1 MSHLNRRE
9 LLAASAA
16 SIAAA
21 QPLAAAAAEAS
32 GRRFPKG
39 FLWGAATAGHQVEG
53 NNVNADQWLLETTE
67 PRLPASPSG
76 DACNSFALW
85 REDLD
90 LVRRLG
96 LNTYRFSVEWPRI
109 EPVPGEFSIAMLD
122 HYKAMIE
129 GCHARGLVPVVTLC
143 HFTTPRWFAARG
155 GWTDD
160 GAPALFARYCER
172 AIRHLGDGIRY
183 CTTFNEP
190 NGGPLL
196 QTVLPPPFFGALRAS
211 LSACAKAS
219 GSAKFAVGNTVLPE
233 DVEATTRNLLAAH
246 RLARQAIKALRPD
259 LPVGVTLALVD
270 DQAVGPE
277 SIRDA
282 HRERVYGAW
291 LRSAREDDYVGVQNY
306 ERAVWDAR
314 GKLPVPPGVPVNGA
328 GSEIYPASLANAV
341 RYVHA
346 ETKVPIL
353 VTEHGINTLDD
364 RQRASLIPAALGHL
378 RAAMAEG
385 VPVLGYIHWSLLD
398 NYEWG
403 GDERARFGL
412 VEVET
417 GSFRRTPKPSAAV
430 LGAIAR
436 RRAL

>member
-1 MSHLNRRE
+1 MMARLTRRQ

-16 SIAAA
+16 GVASVQPMAAV
-21 QPLAAAAAEAS
+21 AEGTGKA
-32 GRRFPKG
+32 FPKG

-53 NNVNADQWLLETTE
+53 NNVNADQWLLETTA
-67 PRLPASPSG
+67 PRLPATPSG

-96 LNTYRFSVEWPRI
+96 LNTYRFSIEWPRI

-122 HYKAMIE
+122 HYKAMID
-129 GCHARGLVPVVTLC
+129 GCLARGLSPVVTLC

-211 LSACAKAS
+211 LGACAKAS
-219 GSAKFAVGNTVLPE
+219 GTAKFAVGNTVLPE
-233 DVEATTRNLLAAH
+233 DVEATTRNMLAAH
-246 RLARQAIKALRPD
+246 RLARQAIKALRPN

-270 DQAVGPE
+270 DQAVGPD
-277 SIRDA
+277 SMRDV

-291 LRSAREDDYVGVQNY
+291 LRSARNDDYVGVQNY
-306 ERAVWDAR
+306 ERAVWDAKGR
-314 GKLPVPPGVPVNGA
+314 LPTPKGA
-328 GSEIYPASLANAV
+328 PTNVSGSEIYPASLANAV

-353 VTEHGINTLDD
+353 VTEHGVSTTDD
-364 RQRASLIPAALGHL
+364 RQRASLIPAALAHL

-412 VEVET
+412 VEVDRI
-417 GSFRRTPKPSAAV
+417 SFRRTPKPSAFV
-430 LGAIAR
+430 LGKIAQQNVV
-436 RRAL
+436 

>member
-1 MSHLNRRE
+1 MTRFNRRQ

-16 SIAAA
+16 GVAAGL
-21 QPLAAAAAEAS
+21 PMAAAAEGI
-32 GRRFPKG
+32 GRAFPKG

-76 DACNSFALW
+76 DACDSFELW

-96 LNTYRFSVEWPRI
+96 LNTYRFSIEWPRI

-122 HYKAMIE
+122 HYKAMID
-129 GCHARGLVPVVTLC
+129 GCRASGLAPVVTLC

-211 LSACAKAS
+211 LAACAKAS
-219 GSAKFAVGNTVLPE
+219 GTAKFAVGNTVLPE
-233 DVEATTRNLLAAH
+233 DVEATTRNMLAAH
-246 RLARQAIKALRPD
+246 RLARQAIKALRPN

-270 DQAVGPE
+270 DQAAGPD
-277 SIRDA
+277 SMRDA

-291 LRSAREDDYVGVQNY
+291 LRSARDDDYVGVQNY
-306 ERAVWDAR
+306 ERAVWDAKGR
-314 GKLPVPPGVPVNGA
+314 LPTPKGVPTNVA

-346 ETKVPIL
+346 ETTVPIL
-353 VTEHGINTLDD
+353 VSEHGVSTTDD
-364 RQRASLIPAALGHL
+364 LQRASLIPAALGHL
-378 RAAMAEG
+378 RAAIAEG

-403 GDERARFGL
+403 GDERAQFGL
-412 VEVET
+412 VAVDRT
-417 GSFRRTPKPSAAV
+417 SFRRTPKPSAFI
-430 LGAIAR
+430 LGRIAQR
-436 RRAL
+436 NKI

>member
-1 MSHLNRRE
+1 MSRLNRRE

-67 PRLPASPSG
+67 PRLPATPSG

-96 LNTYRFSVEWPRI
+96 LNTYRFSIEWPRI
-109 EPVPGEFSIAMLD
+109 EPVPGEFSLAMLD

-211 LSACAKAS
+211 LAACAKAS

-233 DVEATTRNLLAAH
+233 DVKATTRNMLAAH
-246 RLARQAIKALRPD
+246 RMARQAIKALRSN

-270 DQAVGPE
+270 DQAAGPN
-277 SIRDA
+277 SMRDA

-306 ERAVWDAR
+306 ERAVWDAKGR
-314 GKLPVPPGVPVNGA
+314 LPTPKGVPTNVA

-353 VTEHGINTLDD
+353 VTEHGVSTTDD

-412 VEVET
+412 VEVDRT
-417 GSFRRTPKPSAAV
+417 SFRRTPKPSASV
-430 LGAIAR
+430 LGKIAQR
-436 RRAL
+436 NAV